1 MKFTVKD
8 ILNLEVAP
16 ALGCTEP
23 TAIALGSAAASSL
36 LFEGISS
43 YVSSSSSSSATTAGD
58 DKKDSTS
65 VCREPEGI
73 ELWLDP
79 NIFKNGLAVAIPGTG
94 GLSGLDLA
102 SAIGALAGDP
112 SLGMEVLMPITDE
125 DVKAAS
131 RFVSKGKVK
140 INLME
145 NHRGLYVKT
154 RIHGKNGTQS
164 ATSLIEV
171 LHDNITSL
179 EINGK
184 PVEDHPL
191 YRKGGSGKKGNAAD
205 LEKELKQVSMETVF
219 SLMSQF
225 DSDDLDF
232 IEKGIEMN
240 MALSRYGLEHDCG
253 LQVGSTLKRL
263 AAKGLVMPDM
273 IHDARVMTAA
283 AGDARM
289 SGARLP
295 AMSSAGSGNHGLT
308 AILPVKAV
316 ADHINAGRDDLCRA
330 VGLSHIIT
338 ACIKAHTGRLA
349 AICACSV
356 AAGAGAAAAIAWLLG
371 GTHEQIGA
379 AVENIIED
387 LAGVICDG
395 AKNSCALKLDT
406 AAGAAVQAALF
417 AVNGLNVKMTD
428 GIVGQSPEKTIRNIG
443 ILSSEGMVET
453 DRVILKIMLDKIMTS
468 S

>member
-1 MKFTVKD
+1 MDFTVKD
-8 ILNLEVAP
+8 LLALEVAP

-23 TAIALGSAAASSL
+23 TAIALGAAAAASLIHSKNDP
-36 LFEGISS
+36 
-43 YVSSSSSSSATTAGD
+43 YT
-58 DKKDSTS
+58 
-65 VCREPEGI
+65 I

-94 GLSGLDLA
+94 GKSGLDLA
-102 SAIGALAGDP
+102 AAIGALAGDAA
-112 SLGMEVLMPITDE
+112 LGMEVLMPITDE
-125 DVKAAS
+125 DVLRAAQ
-131 RFVSKGKVK
+131 FVEKGKVK
-140 INLME
+140 IHLME
-145 NHRGLYVKT
+145 NHRGLFVKT
-154 RIHGKNGTQS
+154 VIQNNNEEAVSQ
-164 ATSLIEV
+164 IEV
-171 LHDNITSL
+171 LHDNITIL
-179 EINGK
+179 IQNGQTIT
-184 PVEDHPL
+184 DHPF
-191 YRKGGSGKKGNAAD
+191 YRKEGARKKGNATD
-205 LEKELKQVSMETVF
+205 LEKALKEISMNEILEIMA
-219 SLMSQF
+219 SL
-225 DSDDLDF
+225 DNADLDF

-240 MALSRYGLEHDCG
+240 MALAQYGLTHACG

-263 AAKGLVMPDM
+263 EKKGLVTRDM
-273 IHDARVMTAA
+273 IHDARVLTAS

-289 SGARLP
+289 SGARFP

-316 ADHINAGRDDLCRA
+316 ADHLGTSRNDLCRA
-330 VGLSHIIT
+330 VGLSHIVT

-356 AAGAGAAAAIAWLLG
+356 AAGAGAAAAIAWLFK
-371 GTHEQIGA
+371 GTTEEIGA

-406 AAGAAVQAALF
+406 AAGTAVQAALF

-428 GIVGQSPEKTIRNIG
+428 GIVGESPEKTIRNIG

-453 DRVILKIMLDKIMTS
+453 DRVILKIMLDKILAKQPKQPPYKRSDTIKHENS
-468 S
+468 